1 MKTMTLDE
9 FHAACKAQASSS
21 DQIVFR
27 CPRCHTLQSARDLI
41 AAGAGVDMT
50 AVEKY
55 LGFSC
60 IGRFTGAGPAKNK
73 TDRKGCDWMLGGLFR
88 LHTMEVVTPDGKRHP
103 HFELATREEADAHRA
118 SVGSRT
124 MGDGDEA

>member
-1 MKTMTLDE
+1 MKTMTLAE
-9 FHAACKAQASSS
+9 FHDACKAQAPSSET
-21 DQIVFR
+21 IVFL
-27 CPRCHTLQSARDLI
+27 CPRCNTPQSARDLI
-41 AAGAGVDMT
+41 AAGAGKDMD

-73 TDRKGCDWMLGGLFR
+73 TDRKGCDWTLGGFFR

-103 HFELATREEADAHRA
+103 HFEVATRAEADAHRA
-118 SVGSRT
+118 LMAQEPSH
-124 MGDGDEA
+124 A